1 LIWVL
6 LLWLAAAVA
15 VALIG
20 RFDGMFW
27 LFYGKKRSLCV
38 KKI

>member
-1 LIWVL
+1 ML
-6 LLWLAAAVA
+6 LLWLDAAGA
-15 VALIG
+15 VALKV

-27 LFYGKKRSLCV
+27 LFCGKKRSLSV